1 MSAKDIVKNNSSVL
15 SKIQKVACLRTKY
28 YEFSQR
34 LELKCKL
41 YDVNYRMIDEKY
53 TSKICSSCGSYKEDL
68 GGSKIYYCD
77 KCNISME
84 RDVNGSRNIYIKSI

>member
-1 MSAKDIVKNNSSVL
+1 ML
-15 SKIQKVACLRTKY
+15 SKDQKVACLRKKY

-34 LELKCKL
+34 LEFKCNM
-41 YDVNYRMIDEKY
+41 YNVNNNMIDEKY

-77 KCNISME
+77 KCNISIE